1 MILMSLDLELN
12 QPCNTIIQ
20 IGITVGD
27 TETGLISEIVR
38 YDIKSDTQVTPYITD
53 LTGITQQQV
62 DTGIPLQEAYTDIC
76 RLHGIHKCFMNPL
89 VWGSGDMEL
98 LRSQLNM
105 DNQRW
110 VFGRRFI
117 DAKTVFIARQMAGGL
132 PFAGGLRNSMKR
144 LGLKFEGL
152 AHRADVDAINTFRI
166 YHKLLGEFNGTKR
179 EITK

>member
-1 MILMSLDLELN
+1 MSEF
-12 QPCNTIIQ
+12 
-20 IGITVGD
+20 ITN
-27 TETGLISEIVR
+27 
-38 YDIKSDTQVTPYITD
+38 
-53 LTGITQQQV
+53 LTGITQADIEGGVSLHQAYEQV
-62 DTGIPLQEAYTDIC
+62 MY
-76 RLHGIHKCFMNPL
+76 LHESYKCFMNPL

-105 DNQRW
+105 DKERW